1 MRLHLSRLI
10 LVLLFAAVGI
20 PAMAQRG
27 SVSGTLKDTV
37 YVEILSNATV
47 TVKKA
52 VDSSVVTYSLT
63 NDEGVFNIKGLEIGK
78 YIIQISYQ
86 SYKPYVKPFEIT
98 NEALDVKLGQVHL
111 DKVSDEL
118 DLVVVEAPPIS
129 VKKDTVEFRADAF
142 KTAPNSTAEDVLKRV
157 PGMTVNADGT
167 ITAQGE
173 EVTKIYVNGKE
184 YFGND
189 PKMATKN
196 ITADMIESLQMYDD
210 MSDQAK
216 FTRIDDGS
224 RTRTI
229 NIKLKKGMDK
239 GYFGRVIA
247 GYGTD
252 DRYETSVL
260 LNMFNGDRRISLLGG
275 SNNINKQN
283 FSFSEIMGGSGGGM
297 GGMGGGGNRGGGGM
311 GGVMRVGGGM
321 GGFGGGQ
328 AGVNRNSNIGLNFTD
343 KWGSKIDVTGSYF
356 YSNSKSI
363 NEQESFRTT
372 EYKADSVYLQDSRSA
387 SNSLNENHRFNLR
400 LEYYIDSFNS
410 ILYTPTV
417 TLQNSE
423 SFSQD
428 TSVTFFRGNGQNLM
442 TNTSNR
448 VNTSNRDG
456 YNINNNLLY
465 RRKFRKEGRTFTL
478 RWQQSLND
486 GDNYSLLIAPIYNL
500 DQSGNTTN
508 IIRQD
513 VERFQKTKTTSNTYA
528 ASFTEAIAANKMLE
542 FNYSYTDRN
551 NTSDS
556 RAFNYSAS
564 GKYDEVNKQQTNFFD
579 NSTNTHSGGANFRV
593 VQTKYNFQFGT
604 ALEST
609 KMTSRSVR
617 ALTNLD
623 TTLTHNFLNIAPNAS
638 FNYQFSR
645 QKNLRFFYRGRTN
658 QPSIT
663 QLQDAPDYSN
673 VMRISNG
680 NPNLKQEFSN
690 NFNLNY
696 NTFNSNTFSF
706 FNMGVRG
713 QYTNNKI
720 VNSITAPPE
729 HILETTQV
737 VGGAEYVVPVN
748 MNGIYSASANFT
760 WGMPLRGALRG
771 SNFSLSNFT
780 NYNHNKSLLRGQ
792 ENVAKTLGI
801 TQSANISMDIKS
813 KLNILLN
820 ASLTF
825 NSINYTVTPNNN
837 ERYYTQVYRTEAT
850 YQFLKRMV
858 LASDFNYLVNT
869 GRAEGFNQSIPVW
882 NASMAVQVFPKK
894 NGEIKFSVRDIMN
907 QNQSIT
913 RTQADNYFID
923 TRSVVL
929 KRYFMLTF
937 TYNLNKAGDRGAQQN
952 NQNRFGPGNMR
963 GGMPGGMPG
972 GMQGGMHGGMGR
984 PGGNFAPGTPGA
996 SMNVPY

>member
-1 MRLHLSRLI
+1 MRFLLSRSLFI
-10 LVLLFAAVGI
+10 VFFALVSTTAW
-20 PAMAQRG
+20 AQRG
-27 SVSGTLKDTV
+27 SISGTVKDTV
-37 YVEILSNATV
+37 YVEVLSNASV
-47 TVKKA
+47 TLKKA
-52 VDSSVVTYSLT
+52 SDSSIVTYALT
-63 NDEGVFNIKGLEIGK
+63 GENGEFSIKGIELGK

-86 SYKPYVKPFEIT
+86 SYKPYFK
-98 NEALDVKLGQVHL
+98 DVTLTSTEYDIKLGQIQMDKASDLL
-111 DKVSDEL
+111 DV
-118 DLVVVEAPPIS
+118 VVVEAPPIQ

-157 PGMTVNADGT
+157 PGVQVGSDGT

-196 ITADMIESLQMYDD
+196 LTADMIESIQMFDD

-216 FTRIDDGS
+216 FTRMDDGS
-224 RTRTI
+224 RQRTI

-260 LNMFNGDRRISLLGG
+260 LNMFNGDRRISILGG

-283 FSFSEIMGGSGGGM
+283 FSFSEIMGNSGGG
-297 GGMGGGGNRGGGGM
+297 GGGNFGGGGGNRGGGG
-311 GGVMRVGGGM
+311 GGGMMMNRGGGM

-328 AGVNRNSNIGLNFTD
+328 GGVNRNSNVGVNYTD

-363 NEQESFRTT
+363 NETESFRTT
-372 EYKADSVYLQDSRSA
+372 EYKADSVYLQDSKSA
-387 SNSLNENHRFNLR
+387 SNSLNENHRINLR
-400 LEYYIDSFNS
+400 MEYYIDSFNS
-410 ILYTPTV
+410 LLYTPTL
-417 TLQNSE
+417 TYQNSN

-428 TSVTFFRGNGQNLM
+428 TSITFFRGNGLNYM
-442 TNTSNR
+442 TNTSNK
-448 VNTSNRDG
+448 VNTSEREG
-456 YNINNNLLY
+456 INLNQSLLY
-465 RRKFRKEGRTFTL
+465 RRKFRKEGRTLTL
-478 RWQQSLND
+478 RWQNQFND
-486 GDNYSLLIAPIYNL
+486 GDNYSLLISPIYNL
-500 DQSGNTTN
+500 DELGNTIN
-508 IIRQD
+508 IVRQD
-513 VERFQKTKTTSNTYA
+513 VERFQSTKTVSNTIA
-528 ASFTEAIAANKMLE
+528 TSFTEALAPNKMLE
-542 FNYSYTDRN
+542 LNYSYTDRD

-556 RAFNYSAS
+556 KAFNYSET

-579 NSTNTHSGGANFRV
+579 NSTNTHSIGTNFRI
-593 VQTKYNFQFGT
+593 VQPKYNMQVGGSV
-604 ALEST
+604 EST
-609 KMTSRSVR
+609 KMASRSVR
-617 ALTNLD
+617 ALTNTD
-623 TTLTHNFLNIAPNAS
+623 TTLTHSFFNFAPNAS

-645 QKNLRFFYRGRTN
+645 QKNLRVFYRGRTS
-658 QPSIT
+658 QPNIT
-663 QLQDAPDYSN
+663 QLQDAPDYSS
-673 VMRISNG
+673 VTRITNG

-690 NFNLNY
+690 SFNMNY
-696 NTFNSNTFSF
+696 NTFNSVNFSF
-706 FNMGVRG
+706 FNAGLRG
-713 QYTNNKI
+713 EYTNNKI

-729 HILETTQV
+729 HILESTQV
-737 VGGAEYVVPVN
+737 VAGAEYVVPVN
-748 MNGIYSASANFT
+748 MNGIYSASMNMT

-771 SNFSLSNFT
+771 SNFSISNFS
-780 NYNHNKSLLRGQ
+780 NYNHNKSLLRGE

-801 TQSANISMDIKS
+801 TQSANISMDIKQ

-837 ERYYTQVYRTEAT
+837 ERYYTQNYRAEAS
-850 YQFLKRMV
+850 YILLQRMV

-882 NASMAVQVFPKK
+882 NASIAYQLFPKK
-894 NGEIKFSVRDIMN
+894 NGELKFSVRDIMN

-923 TRSVVL
+923 TRQVVL
-929 KRYFMLTF
+929 KRFFMLTF
-937 TYNLNKAGDRGAQQN
+937 TYNLNRAGDRGAQQ
-952 NQNRFGPGNMR
+952 QQENRMGPNNMR
-963 GGMPGGMPG
+963 GGMPG
-972 GMQGGMHGGMGR
+972 MQGGGMMQGMGR
-984 PGGNFAPGTPGA
+984 PGGNYPPGTPGA
-996 SMNVPY
+996 SINLPY